1 MFDAWAPE
9 NSVLR
14 EKVLEHV
21 FLSELAKTLLL
32 DMQTPFEVL
41 RSEFDGHG
49 YDVVIE
55 ARGVVRHVQLKAT
68 RLGGKRAKV
77 DVNLSLT
84 RKPGGCVVWF
94 MVDETT
100 LEIGP
105 YLWLGGRPGEPL
117 TARGARPARHTRG
130 NAAGWKG
137 ERRGIVEAPKGMFTR
152 METMEEVAQ
161 AMFGVEND
169 HLTLLRRH
177 LLERGHPLEAV
188 VVNPGLTWERSVDVA
203 YMVDGYELA
212 EAAGLGDV
220 HQFAN
225 GHRAS
230 AEAGGGWPA
239 DLLEL
244 WVLLFLEH
252 RRDHMSGGIGLG
264 FDPEPSPLLDGLCQ
278 AFVGAL
284 NAERFG

>member
-1 MFDAWAPE
+1 MFDVWAPE

-21 FLSELAKTLLL
+21 FLSELAKVLLL
-32 DMQTPFEVL
+32 DMRTPFEVL

-68 RLGGKRAKV
+68 RVGGKRAKV
-77 DVNLSLT
+77 DVNLTLT

-117 TARGARPARHTRG
+117 SARGARPARHTRG
-130 NAAGWKG
+130 NAVGLKA
-137 ERRGIVEAPKGMFTR
+137 ERRGIVEAPKSMFTR

-161 AMFGVEND
+161 AMFGVED
-169 HLTLLRRH
+169 DRLTLLRRH
-177 LLERGHPLEAV
+177 LLDRGQPLEGV
-188 VVNPGLTWERSVDVA
+188 IVDPGLTWELSVDVA
-203 YMVDGYELA
+203 HVVDGYQLA

-225 GHRAS
+225 SCRS
-230 AEAGGGWPA
+230 RAEAGGGWPA

-264 FDPEPSPLLDGLCQ
+264 FDPQPAPLLDGLWQ
-278 AFVGAL
+278 AFVDAL
-284 NAERFG
+284 AAERR